1 MAAKN
6 KMNEKTTEHNQTV
19 KWTTAMVRYL
29 TEEEIQMAN
38 KHMRSTPLAIR
49 ELQTK
54 TTARYYFTNNE

>member
-29 TEEEIQMAN
+29 TECMS
-38 KHMRSTPLAIR
+38 K
-49 ELQTK
+49 
-54 TTARYYFTNNE
+54 FFWFW

>member
-6 KMNEKTTEHNQTV
+6 KMNKKTSKHNQTV
-19 KWTTAMVRYL
+19 KWRTVMVRYL

-38 KHMRSTPLAIR
+38 KHMKSTSLAIR

-54 TTARYYFTNNE
+54 TTAWYYFTNN